1 MNHSILNTGL
11 SIFFFFSV
19 LRWSHWFGAC
29 QVMPCYLTLY
39 KLTFL
44 PLSRLT
50 WVKSSSSSSQDP
62 VSNTSPCCNMS
73 SAGSDRLVGLL
84 LPEGGSAFWQLLCH

>member
-1 MNHSILNTGL
+1 MNHSILNPGL
-11 SIFFFFSV
+11 SNFIFHFKVV
-19 LRWSHWFGAC
+19 LGMS
-29 QVMPCYLTLY
+29 VMPCYLTLY

-50 WVKSSSSSSQDP
+50 WVKSSSSGSQDP
-62 VSNTSPCCNMS
+62 VSNTCPCCDIS

-84 LPEGGSAFWQLLCH
+84 LPEGGSAFWQLLSTQL